1 MVVGQPTG
9 VHQHPAFLGILDGAV
24 VANEPASAALVID
37 AGAVERDVDGVG
49 RRVVV
54 GSEEGLF
61 VWSVSHHEVHDGAG
75 RLKMV
80 GRKSL
85 FQLKIHCMYKSDRSS
100 FRVQIIEV

>member
-1 MVVGQPTG
+1 MVVGQTTG

-24 VANEPASAALVID
+24 VADEPAAAALIID

-54 GSEEGLF
+54 GSEERLF
-61 VWSVSHHEVHDGAG
+61 VWTVSYHEVHDGAG

-85 FQLKIHCMYKSDRSS
+85 FSVENTLY
-100 FRVQIIEV
+100 VQIR

>member
-1 MVVGQPTG
+1 MVVGQTTG

-24 VANEPASAALVID
+24 VADEPAAAALVID
-37 AGAVERDVDGVG
+37 AGAVERKVDGVG

-61 VWSVSHHEVHDGAG
+61 VRSVSHHEVHDGAG

-80 GRKSL
+80 GRKTFF

-100 FRVQIIEV
+100 FRVQIT

>member
-1 MVVGQPTG
+1 MVVGQTTG

-24 VANEPASAALVID
+24 VADEPAAAALIID

-49 RRVVV
+49 RRVMV
-54 GSEEGLF
+54 GSQEGLL
-61 VWSVSHHEVHDGAG
+61 VRTVSYHEVHDGAG

-85 FQLKIHCMYKSDRSS
+85 FSVENTLY
-100 FRVQIIEV
+100 VQIR